1 MIRELTV
8 ENLAIIDQATILFQ
22 PGFTAMTG
30 ETGAGKSLVIDSIHL
45 AIGGRADSTQVRNGA
60 PKATICLVA
69 DLRSNLPAVAKCA
82 LLGIDLEDGTLIIQ
96 REISAE
102 GRSTVRLNG
111 RPSTVSVLK
120 EIGALLIDLN
130 GQNDHQSLL
139 EPDFQMD
146 FLDQWIGH
154 PLATLQAD
162 YFEQFEELRRL
173 KSRLNTIHKNQRER
187 EQRIDMLQFQIA
199 EITEVAPLP
208 NESEELSQKL
218 FRLQHA
224 EKLGRTTITGLECL
238 SDDEDS
244 ALVRIST
251 TLQEL
256 QQLSKLDPEIERIIE
271 PIQSAEAI
279 LCESIRSLRSYTE
292 SLDCDPETL
301 QETAE
306 RIDTL
311 TKLKRKYGDSEG
323 AIIQY
328 LDSAER
334 ELHDLLQESQNEGS
348 LESEILLQQSN
359 VQEIADKISALR
371 KEKAKLFQTEVQDHI
386 LELAIPNAKFAV
398 RFEKQELQSNGQDLI
413 EFDFSANPGEPMRPL
428 GKVASGGELSR
439 IMLAIKV
446 ASAGKAG
453 VPTLVFDEIDTGLS
467 GRTAAIM
474 ANKIL
479 RVAKSSQVL
488 CISHLPQVAGKAEH
502 HFLIEKIQSQSTT
515 NSSIRALNLEQRV
528 QEIARMLAGE
538 QVSQHAIENAID
550 LLKRTA

>member
-45 AIGGRADSTQVRNGA
+45 AIGGRADSSQVRNGA
-60 PKATICLVA
+60 SKATICLVA

-82 LLGIDLEDGTLIIQ
+82 LLGIDLEDGILIIQ

-162 YFEQFEELRRL
+162 YFEQFEHLRRL
-173 KSRLNTIHKNQRER
+173 KIRLNTIHKNQRER

-208 NESEELSQKL
+208 NESEELNQKL

-256 QQLSKLDPEIERIIE
+256 QQLSKLDSDIERIIE

-292 SLDCDPETL
+292 SLECDPETL

-334 ELHDLLQESQNEGS
+334 ELQDLLQESQNEGS
-348 LESEILLQQSN
+348 LESEILLQQSI

-371 KEKAKLFQTEVQDHI
+371 KEKAKLFQTEVQNHI
-386 LELAIPNAKFAV
+386 LELAMPNAKFTV

-479 RVAKSSQVL
+479 GVAKSSQVL

-515 NSSIRALNLEQRV
+515 NSSIRALNPDQRV